1 MNPEDFRFIS
11 QMIRQRSG
19 LVLNQDKVYL
29 LESRLMPVARKR
41 GMKGLEELIS
51 VLRTEREEEL
61 ARDVTEAMTNN
72 ESFFFRDIKPFD
84 LLRNVVLPELL
95 KNRAAKKSFRI
106 WCAAS
111 SSGQEP
117 YTLAMVL
124 KEEAAKL
131 AGWRYEIVAT
141 DISTEML
148 NKAKAGLYSQFEVQR
163 GLPVQLL
170 MKYFKKQ
177 GDLWQIDAA
186 LRGMVQYKE
195 FNLLNSPNVLGQ
207 FDVVF
212 CRNVLIYFDQATK
225 GVVLGRIAGLIPKD
239 GVLFLGGAETVLGI
253 SDRFQPMA
261 GQRGIYC
268 LATDAPAAAPGA
280 ITRGLGTS
288 AN

>member
-1 MNPEDFRFIS
+1 MNPEDFQFIS

-51 VLRTEREEEL
+51 VLRTNREEQL
-61 ARDVTEAMTNN
+61 ASDVTEAMTTN

-84 LLRNVVLPELL
+84 LLRNIVLPELL
-95 KNRAAKKSFRI
+95 KSRAAKKSFRI

-148 NKAKAGLYSQFEVQR
+148 DKAKAGLYSQFEVQR

-225 GVVLGRIAGLIPKD
+225 GVVLGRIADLIPKD

-253 SDRFQPMA
+253 SDRFKPMA
-261 GQRGIYC
+261 GQRGVYC

-280 ITRGLGTS
+280 VTRGLGTS